1 MTPPTER
8 IRETGQK
15 QKTCSCGFPVCY
27 LDTQYIFMP
36 LSHLEAVR
44 HIHTYPKKYSLALP
58 LAPEPL
64 NDQENPVCKENIM
77 SSLRVIH
84 ALCKATKKALLTSEP
99 RGPGSPCG
107 PCSPRTPETPWK
119 ISDVSSQCK
128 YTHTHVVIHLL
139 ALYRKVHI

>member
-84 ALCKATKKALLTSEP
+84 ALCKATKKLYSHQSLAVQ
-99 RGPGSPCG
+99 GPL
-107 PCSPRTPETPWK
+107 
-119 ISDVSSQCK
+119 VA
-128 YTHTHVVIHLL
+128 L
-139 ALYRKVHI
+139 ALHGHLKLPGK